1 MAAVPRVETDSGDR
15 NMFLRVTCPSH
26 GTATLAL
33 QGLAPVLPQEKGEH
47 EGRMKHPLQYLG
59 GFDLVSTAAAP
70 P

>member
-1 MAAVPRVETDSGDR
+1 
-15 NMFLRVTCPSH
+15 MFLQVTCPSH